1 MAAVIGYLDK
11 IHSMRLNNI
20 IYLKITKII
29 RLKVIKHL
37 GPLKYTGLWNNIYYS
52 MKFYKLEIINI
63 EEWILL
69 YC

>member
-37 GPLKYTGLWNNIYYS
+37 GPLKYTGL
-52 MKFYKLEIINI
+52 
-63 EEWILL
+63 
-69 YC
+69 